1 MNIYPTSMTHCAAC
15 NVRVKSTRRLCLYFV
30 GERAALSY
38 VLCKRCSAPLRQGQ
52 ELPSDVLAKIDAS
65 LEAEAT
71 SYGFTTTH

>member
-1 MNIYPTSMTHCAAC
+1 MNIYPTAMTHCAAC
-15 NVRVKSTRRLCLYFV
+15 NARVKSTRHLCLYLV

-52 ELPSDVLAKIDAS
+52 GLSSDVRARIDAS